1 MYPKFS
7 EMKKYIFSVLLV
19 TASYINIQAQSLSQ
33 VHINRT
39 GSKVLL
45 SFKTDDN
52 ALINVTKDGQLAGF
66 GMENLQ
72 RMITT
77 FPIKLDP
84 YMGRVENYTDMDD
97 AAVRGKVKYIGKTLI
112 TYYNSY
118 EKEELRGKV
127 KSIGTT
133 SFVYYEIFED
143 KAYSGNLKS
152 AGNNSFTYYSSFDN
166 EDLRGKF
173 KLIGTINITY
183 YSSFEDKSFKGK
195 LKTIDNNSFTYYSSY
210 EIKEYRGMNK
220 TGFQTK
226 TINGVKFTVYQQS

>member
-1 MYPKFS
+1 
-7 EMKKYIFSVLLV
+7 MKNFIFSFLLAAV
-19 TASYINIQAQSLSQ
+19 SFINIQAQGLSQ

-39 GSKVLL
+39 GSNVLL
-45 SFKTDDN
+45 SFKTEDN
-52 ALINVTKDGQLAGF
+52 ALINITKDGQLAGF

-72 RMITT
+72 RMITS

-97 AAVRGKVKYIGKTLI
+97 AAVKGKVKYIGKTLV

-133 SFVYYEIFED
+133 NFVYYENVED
-143 KAYSGNLKS
+143 KAYAGNLKS
-152 AGNNSFTYYSSFDN
+152 AGNSSFAYYSSFDN

-173 KLIGTINITY
+173 KRIGNINITY
-183 YSSFEDKSFKGK
+183 YSSFDDKSFRGK

-226 TINGVKFTVYQQS
+226 IISGVKFTVYQQS

>member
-1 MYPKFS
+1 
-7 EMKKYIFSVLLV
+7 MKKSIFSILLAAV
-19 TASYINIQAQSLSQ
+19 SFISIHAQSLSQ

-39 GSKVLL
+39 GSNILL

-52 ALINVTKDGQLAGF
+52 ALINITKDGQLAGF

-77 FPIKLDP
+77 FPVKLDP

-97 AAVRGKVKYIGKTLI
+97 ASVRGKVKYIGKTLV

-133 SFVYYEIFED
+133 NFVYYENFED
-143 KAYSGNLKS
+143 KAYAGNLKS
-152 AGNNSFTYYSSFDN
+152 AGNNAFAYYSSFDN

-173 KLIGTINITY
+173 KRIGNINITY
-183 YSSFEDKSFKGK
+183 YSSFDDKSFRGK
-195 LKTIDNNSFTYYSSY
+195 LKSIDNNSFTYYSSY

-226 TINGVKFTVYQQS
+226 NISGIKFTVYQQS